1 MRQQARED
9 AGGAMARVVGA
20 ADGVNAGDGYAVE
33 HVRVLH
39 GIGVHHTLELAGR
52 RAQYPGYRGCGA
64 S

>member
-1 MRQQARED
+1 
-9 AGGAMARVVGA
+9 MARVVGA

-39 GIGVHHTLELAGR
+39 GIGVHHALELAGR